1 MEGEEAGWEG
11 SEQSHPPTNNLIFSL
26 STAKCA
32 RTPDA
37 RLPEM
42 RGEGS
47 VGSEGCGL
55 RHLRGVR
62 LTDTLTD
69 AFLTLTDSS
78 DFLFGF

>member
-1 MEGEEAGWEG
+1 MRKLKQIPYKKEAGGAVREVAGWEG

-42 RGEGS
+42 R
-47 VGSEGCGL
+47 
-55 RHLRGVR
+55 VR
-62 LTDTLTD
+62 
-69 AFLTLTDSS
+69 
-78 DFLFGF
+78 